1 MVSLDGTILPRRRR
15 RHAFGDHQSCLKPF
29 TEDDSFDFNDSES
42 DPGTFVFCCP
52 SSITPP
58 SYYIISQFTPL
69 NQKLNSCSE
78 DVYLWC
84 LGPHPESRETDWLG
98 VSDGKG
104 SYQVKG
110 WSLKRQQFVAL
121 LWKRFLY
128 ARRSRKGFFAQVS
141 RPSQTF
147 GFQTLHL
154 AEPFSNPHLLL
165 QIVLPAVF
173 VCIALVF
180 SLIVPPFGKYPSL
193 ELEPKMYEEQYTF
206 IR

>member
-1 MVSLDGTILPRRRR
+1 MLIY
-15 RHAFGDHQSCLKPF
+15 F
-29 TEDDSFDFNDSES
+29 TVLCS
-42 DPGTFVFCCP
+42 D
-52 SSITPP
+52 
-58 SYYIISQFTPL
+58 
-69 NQKLNSCSE
+69 
-78 DVYLWC
+78 
-84 LGPHPESRETDWLG
+84 SRETDWLSG
-98 VSDGKG
+98 TDGKG

-128 ARRSRKGFFAQVS
+128 ARRSRKGFFAQVYCCS
-141 RPSQTF
+141 HRTSIERVAYAGTHVVLNNHD
-147 GFQTLHL
+147 GV
-154 AEPFSNPHLLL
+154 L

-193 ELEPKMYEEQYTF
+193 ALDPNMYGEQFTF